1 MKKFWNRFLETP
13 GAETSVSRKQQD
25 MRDIQ
30 LATCAILLEMA
41 HIDGEFDEKE
51 AHAITQI
58 LTREFQLSENEVAQ
72 LIKQAEAQRKNSI
85 DLWQFTHQINEEYN
99 REEKVHIMEMIWK
112 VVYTD
117 GILDKHEDYL
127 VHKLSNL
134 LNLPHS
140 DLIQAKL
147 RVLERNREQGL

>member
-1 MKKFWNRFLETP
+1 MKNFWNRFLGSPQTVPSASHE
-13 GAETSVSRKQQD
+13 QQD
-25 MRDIQ
+25 PRDIQ

-51 AHAITQI
+51 ARAITQI
-58 LTREFQLSENEVAQ
+58 LIREFQLSENEVQQLMEKANAQ
-72 LIKQAEAQRKNSI
+72 LKKSI
-85 DLWQFTHQINEEYN
+85 DLWHFTHQINEEYN
-99 REEKVHIMEMIWK
+99 REEKIHIMEMIWK

-117 GILDKHEDYL
+117 GTLDKHEDYL

-134 LNLPHS
+134 LNLPNL

-147 RVLERNREQGL
+147 RVLERIKNQG